1 MNCDEAFDA
10 LTDAENCP
18 CDDLLQHLQDCA
30 RCREMRE
37 VLSPA
42 LALFPASFDAS
53 AQFAEELDSDAAY
66 EPLRQKFLSLE
77 AVQIARETA
86 QRLRVSERL
95 PEPISTRRDYKWLAL
110 QVAVAAATSA
120 AVALLFALGFT
131 SPGTKPRGT
140 PGSSATAQICLWRD
154 RSGLDRQD
162 ALPES
167 IVSSCVACHLHK
179 SASRF

>member
-10 LTDAENCP
+10 LTAAENRP

-42 LALFPASFDAS
+42 LALFPPSFDAS
-53 AQFAEELDSDAAY
+53 AQFAEELDSDAAD

-86 QRLRVSERL
+86 QRLRVSERV
-95 PEPISTRRDYKWLAL
+95 PEPITTRRDYKWLAL

-120 AVALLFALGFT
+120 AVALLFALGFA
-131 SPGTKPRGT
+131 SPNTKPRGN
-140 PGSSATAQICLWRD
+140 PGTSATVQLCLWQNKPN
-154 RSGLDRQD
+154 LDRRD
-162 ALPES
+162 ALPEA
-167 IVSSCVACHLHK
+167 VVNSCVACHLHK
-179 SASRF
+179 SAMR